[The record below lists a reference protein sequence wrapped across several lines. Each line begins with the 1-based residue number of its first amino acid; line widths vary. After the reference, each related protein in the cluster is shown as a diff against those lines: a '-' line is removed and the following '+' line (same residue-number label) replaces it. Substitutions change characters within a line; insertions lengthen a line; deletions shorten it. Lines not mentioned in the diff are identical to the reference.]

1 MICVLVAFVIRYIC
15 YEAAHC
21 IIKTWP
27 RFDFLL
33 NMWPRGVNIA
43 LTKLRMITTGT
54 MTWCMV
60 PGEREGDVKRAGYG
74 NGNANR
80 DYVDKWYW

>member
-1 MICVLVAFVIRYIC
+1 M
-15 YEAAHC
+15 
-21 IIKTWP
+21 
-27 RFDFLL
+27 L
-33 NMWPRGVNIA
+33 NMWPRVNLA